1 MAKVFE
7 DIDEKLATF
16 LLAQPVFFVATAP
29 LSPDGHINCSPK
41 GNNGTFQ
48 ILGPTTVVYRDLHG
62 SGAETIAHLR
72 ENGRVVLMFCA
83 FDGPPRIVRLHGR
96 GRAVFDGDEEFVR
109 LTGRFDGA
117 GHSRAFIVV
126 DVQRVS
132 DSCGYG
138 VPLMTFEGQ
147 RHKLEKWAEKMGDD
161 GLAKYRVANNRL
173 SLDGLPGVPD
183 GAPQAGRAHNG
194 PRAGP
199 S

>member
-1 MAKVFE
+1 MAQVFE
-7 DIDEKLATF
+7 FIDEKLAAL

-62 SGAETIAHLR
+62 SGVETISHLR

-96 GRAVFDGDEEFVR
+96 GRVVISGVDEFDR
-109 LTGRFDGA
+109 LNRRFDQA
-117 GHSRAFIVV
+117 EHTRSFVV
-126 DVQRVS
+126 VGVERVS

-138 VPLMTFEGQ
+138 VPLMTFEGH
-147 RHKLEKWAEKMGDD
+147 RNKLEQWAEKMGDD
-161 GLAKYRVANNRL
+161 GLARYRAAKNLV
-173 SLDGLPGVPD
+173 SLDGLPGYPD
-183 GAPQAGRAHNG
+183 ATSSLSVEETA
-194 PRAGP
+194 
-199 S
+199 